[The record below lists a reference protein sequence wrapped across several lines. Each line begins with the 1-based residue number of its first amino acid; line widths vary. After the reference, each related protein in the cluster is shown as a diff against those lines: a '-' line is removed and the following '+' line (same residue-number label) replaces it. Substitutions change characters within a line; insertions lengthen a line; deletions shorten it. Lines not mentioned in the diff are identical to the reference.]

1 MRAWAWAA
9 LASMAIGTQPASA
22 AFAFRADE
30 LDAQLNRV
38 AAELRLANR
47 FERQRCET
55 SIQYSCWY
63 EGKGVTLVA
72 VADAP
77 GEPAHSVR
85 VVFVFS
91 GDNSGIFSA
100 ITTWGFV
107 MAAADPSLSKDD
119 RGDIFAKLI
128 PAVEN
133 ETTQTETRGE
143 TRYSLTVSN
152 IAGIWF
158 NADSLR

>member
-1 MRAWAWAA
+1 M
-9 LASMAIGTQPASA
+9 A
-22 AFAFRADE
+22 AFDFRADE
-30 LDAQLNRV
+30 LDARLNQV
-38 AAELRLANR
+38 AAELRLGNR
-47 FERQRCET
+47 FELQRCET
-55 SIQYSCWY
+55 GIQFSCWY
-63 EGKGVTLVA
+63 QGKGVTLVA

-77 GEPAHSVR
+77 GEPARSIR

-119 RGDIFAKLI
+119 RGAIFARLI

-133 ETTQTETRGE
+133 ETTQSETRGA

-158 NADSLR
+158 NAESLR